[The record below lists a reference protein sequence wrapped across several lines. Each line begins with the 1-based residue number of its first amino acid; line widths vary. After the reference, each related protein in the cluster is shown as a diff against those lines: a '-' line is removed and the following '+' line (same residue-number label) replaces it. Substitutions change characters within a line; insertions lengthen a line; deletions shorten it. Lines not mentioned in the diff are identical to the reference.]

1 MSSLKE
7 KIAEAISKH
16 VSIEDTYT
24 YDLKRTKSA
33 FEVGTMSL
41 EDFEEWTD
49 ENVEDLA
56 ETIVDALQPQLNENQ
71 QIVLSWLK
79 IKHFDSYFKAAVS
92 DLFFYVR
99 HDDIEGFPNLNY
111 RKLVE
116 GYKQLSDKEFAQV
129 LEVFSRWAQEREEE

>member
-71 QIVLSWLK
+71 
-79 IKHFDSYFKAAVS
+79 KALVIWMQENECYNGDPLESIS
-92 DLFFYVR
+92 DLFLEGTPSEHFPDLPLSCVEAAYQSLNNQQK
-99 HDDIEGFPNLNY
+99 IEMVQKY
-111 RKLVE
+111 
-116 GYKQLSDKEFAQV
+116 
-129 LEVFSRWAQEREEE
+129 LEQYLEQEEE

>member
-24 YDLKRTKSA
+24 YDLKRTKFA

-56 ETIVDALQPQLNENQ
+56 ETIVDALQPQLTPNQ
-71 QIVLSWLK
+71 QIVLEWLK
-79 IKHFDSYFKAAVS
+79 LQAPTAKPMQVIFWMMNNAAWGKL
-92 DLFFYVR
+92 DEL
-99 HDDIEGFPNLNY
+99 
-111 RKLVE
+111 RKPIMHLTD
-116 GYKQLSDKEFAQV
+116 KQQAQV
-129 LEVFSRWAQEREEE
+129 LEEFGKWVQDREAE

>member
-1 MSSLKE
+1 MSGLKE

-49 ENVEDLA
+49 ENVDDLA
-56 ETIVDALQPQLNENQ
+56 KEIADALQPQLNENQ
-71 QIVLSWLK
+71 QIVLEYLK
-79 IKHFDSYFKAAVS
+79 YRFGKYDDVFVRSIFSPIE
-92 DLFFYVR
+92 DLISECW
-99 HDDIEGFPNLNY
+99 DDDTNY
-111 RKLVE
+111 AF
-116 GYKQLSDKEFAQV
+116 GALSLKEETQV
-129 LEVFSRWAQEREEE
+129 LQSFIQWALEQEEE

>member
-24 YDLKRTKSA
+24 YELTRTKSA

-71 QIVLSWLK
+71 QIVLEWLK
-79 IKHFDSYFKAAVS
+79 
-92 DLFFYVR
+92 
-99 HDDIEGFPNLNY
+99 N
-111 RKLVE
+111 
-116 GYKQLSDKEFAQV
+116 GYKGDADPFGTLACLLSQTPKSEVIIASLELTRAEQAQV
-129 LEVFSRWAQEREEE
+129 LQAFSQWALEQEEE